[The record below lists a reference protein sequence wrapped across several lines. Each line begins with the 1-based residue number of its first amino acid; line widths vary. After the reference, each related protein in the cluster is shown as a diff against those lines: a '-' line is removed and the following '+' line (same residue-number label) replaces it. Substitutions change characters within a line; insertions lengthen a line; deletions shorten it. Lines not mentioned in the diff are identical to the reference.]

1 VSKSNIKNSTKKSK
15 VNTKDEED
23 QSKVVP
29 ATKMLSETMQQEV
42 TRNNFE
48 QQVEP
53 NKPVSTRQK
62 RFFDKTLLQSNI
74 QNNANIDISR
84 EFELPVVP

>member
-1 VSKSNIKNSTKKSK
+1 
-15 VNTKDEED
+15 
-23 QSKVVP
+23 
-29 ATKMLSETMQQEV
+29 MQQEV
-42 TRNNFE
+42 TLTRNNIE

-53 NKPVSTRQK
+53 NKPVSARQK

>member
-29 ATKMLSETMQQEV
+29 ATKMLSEKMQQEV
-42 TRNNFE
+42 PRNN
-48 QQVEP
+48 
-53 NKPVSTRQK
+53 
-62 RFFDKTLLQSNI
+62 I
-74 QNNANIDISR
+74 
-84 EFELPVVP
+84 